1 MMSKT
6 TGPVSIKETVSASEW
21 QMRVDLA
28 AFYRIV
34 ARNGWDDL
42 LLAHISA
49 RLPDEEAYLINPFG
63 LLFEEITAS
72 SLLKVDYEGK
82 KLLPDDYDIS
92 PEANVIHGNILLG
105 RPDVIC
111 AAHVHTTA
119 GTAVSSQ
126 EGGLLNITQQTMI
139 IGGRLGYHDYQ
150 GIVFD
155 PAEGPSLQA
164 SLADNLY
171 VILRNHG
178 LLTVGSSVAQAY
190 FGLYNLQRA
199 CETQV
204 AAQTGGA
211 TIPVSEAAIERS
223 SPLLNM
229 MNNIPVGVL
238 PPMLDLLWKA
248 ELRKLRRNEPDF
260 EI

>member
-1 MMSKT
+1 MGDISLK
-6 TGPVSIKETVSASEW
+6 KDVSAAEW
-21 QMRVDLA
+21 QLRVDLA

-49 RLPDEEAYLINPFG
+49 RLPDEAAYLINPFG

-72 SLLKVDYEGK
+72 SLLKVDYDGK
-82 KLLPDDYDIS
+82 KLLPSEYDIS
-92 PEANVIHGNILLG
+92 PEANVIHGTVLEG
-105 RPDVIC
+105 RPDVAC
-111 AAHVHTTA
+111 VAHIHTPA

-139 IGGRLGYHDYQ
+139 IGDNLSYHDYQ

-155 PAEGPSLQA
+155 PAEGPALQA
-164 SLADNLY
+164 SLGKNNFL
-171 VILRNHG
+171 ILRNHG
-178 LLTVGSSVAQAY
+178 LLTVGASVPQAY

-204 AAQTGGA
+204 AAQSGGK
-211 TIPVSEAAIERS
+211 TIPVPQAAIERS
-223 SPLLNM
+223 APLLNM
-229 MNNIPVGVL
+229 INNPAPGPL
-238 PPMLDLLWKA
+238 PPQLDLLWKA
-248 ELRKLRRNEPDF
+248 EQRKMRRNQPDF
-260 EI
+260 ED

>member
-1 MMSKT
+1 MSTELKNR
-6 TGPVSIKETVSASEW
+6 SLKESVNASEW

-34 ARNGWDDL
+34 AHNGWDDL

-49 RLPDEEAYLINPFG
+49 RLPDEDAYLINPFG

-82 KLLPDDYDIS
+82 KLLPSEYDIS

-105 RPDVIC
+105 RTDVNC
-111 AAHVHTTA
+111 VAHVHTTA

-126 EGGLLNITQQTMI
+126 ECGLLNITQQTMI
-139 IGGRLGYHDYQ
+139 IGNRLGYHDYQ
-150 GIVFD
+150 GVVFD
-155 PAEGPSLQA
+155 PAEGPSLQK
-164 SLADNLY
+164 SLSDNLY
-171 VILRNHG
+171 LILRNHG
-178 LLTVGSSVAQAY
+178 LLTVGSSIVQTY

-204 AAQTGGA
+204 AAQFNGN
-211 TIPVSEAAIERS
+211 TIPVPEAAIERS
-223 SPLLNM
+223 APLLQTM
-229 MNNIPVGVL
+229 SNIPPGEL
-238 PPMLDLLWKA
+238 PPLLDLLWKA
-248 ELRKLRRNEPDF
+248 ELRKMRRNEPEF
-260 EI
+260 EN

>member
-1 MMSKT
+1 MTKT
-6 TGPVSIKETVSASEW
+6 AGPASLKETVSASEW

-28 AFYRIV
+28 ALYRIV

-49 RLPDEEAYLINPFG
+49 RLPDEDAYLINPFG

-72 SLLKVDYEGK
+72 SLLKVDYEGQ
-82 KLLPDDYDIS
+82 KLLANDYDIS

-105 RPDVIC
+105 RPDVVC

-139 IGGRLGYHDYQ
+139 LGDRLGYHDYQ

-155 PAEGPSLQA
+155 PAEGPSLQE
-164 SLADNLY
+164 SLGDNLY
-171 VILRNHG
+171 LILRNHG

-204 AAQTGGA
+204 AAQAGGA
-211 TIPVSEAAIERS
+211 TIPVPEAAIERS

-229 MNNIPVGVL
+229 INNPPADVL
-238 PPMLDLLWKA
+238 LPQLDLTWKA
-248 ELRKLRRNEPDF
+248 ELRRLRRSDPGF
-260 EI
+260 ED